1 MKNSR
6 GFSSFEFYFAVSII
20 GIIMLFGIQRYLKLA
35 EETRRFAFEV
45 LAQHFNT
52 SVYNLHA
59 YWTLEQSRSGQAG
72 MVVVQG
78 MMIYFSDTGWPIA
91 AVQTPEEKSTQDQ
104 SPQNQS
110 PQKLH
115 TPAVSLSS
123 CRSLWFALL
132 QNPAA
137 LSFEGG
143 DAYGSRPYHLSLT
156 ANRQCRFEFLGDKP
170 GSYYFDYSPVTGQ
183 INLHLPPITKE
194 S

>member
-6 GFSSFEFYFAVSII
+6 GFSSFEFYFVVSII
-20 GIIMLFGIQRYLKLA
+20 GVIVLFGIQRYVKLA

-59 YWTLEQSRSGQAG
+59 YWTLEQSRSGRTD
-72 MVVVQG
+72 VVPVQG

-91 AVQTPEEKSTQDQ
+91 ALPVAEGDNI
-104 SPQNQS
+104 QNPS
-110 PQKLH
+110 PQKLRA
-115 TPAVSLSS
+115 PAVSLAS
-123 CRSLWFALL
+123 CRSLWFGLL

-137 LSFEGG
+137 LSYEGG

-170 GSYYFDYSPVTGQ
+170 GAYFFDYSPITGQ
-183 INLHLPPITKE
+183 INLHLPPITKQ